1 MKQLMKTVK
10 CCYCCI
16 KSFSW
21 TLDIQYFWAWL
32 FCSCSTTFCAAL
44 KMGSYAVFLS
54 FALLFICQFQT
65 VCLVSLRKMTLD
77 FSRSTAE
84 LAESLSCDAC
94 SEMVD
99 VIRKLAELKTS
110 ESVIGDVSV
119 ELCKKIVAADSSTI
133 DDQICEM
140 IIPEFMVLKNI
151 IYVIWDIFA
160 GRSAVRVWSHCTHY
174 SGNMWHYSQW

>member
-1 MKQLMKTVK
+1 
-10 CCYCCI
+10 
-16 KSFSW
+16 
-21 TLDIQYFWAWL
+21 
-32 FCSCSTTFCAAL
+32 
-44 KMGSYAVFLS
+44 
-54 FALLFICQFQT
+54 
-65 VCLVSLRKMTLD
+65 MTLD

-119 ELCKKIVAADSSTI
+119 ELCKKFVAADSSTI

-151 IYVIWDIFA
+151 IYVI
-160 GRSAVRVWSHCTHY
+160 
-174 SGNMWHYSQW
+174 